1 MDERWGPLAA
11 LSGTW
16 EGDAGV
22 DVAFRNVPG
31 TEAATPFREHTTFTP
46 FGPVINGTQHLFGLD
61 YRTTAWPG
69 DAPDP
74 FHSEIGYWL
83 WDGDAALVMR
93 CFTVP
98 RGATV
103 LAPDRIHP
111 ETDARID
118 AVVSCDGSDS
128 IHGPMVGPSNGERGP
143 LASPFV
149 MTHDVVLTNLLEIRP
164 ALFDEPPSYLPVTGA
179 PQAGFDLEIFHP
191 PRG

>member
-103 LAPDRIHP
+103 LAGGNASA
-111 ETDARID
+111 DAREVTVRAEAGSATFGILSNPYLD
-118 AVVSCDGSDS
+118 TAARCTHYECTISVDGDRLRYEETTT
-128 IHGPMVGPSNGERGP
+128 MD
-143 LASPFV
+143 LARLGRAFAH
-149 MTHDVVLTNLLEIRP
+149 TDRNELRRL
-164 ALFDEPPSYLPVTGA
+164 G
-179 PQAGFDLEIFHP
+179 
-191 PRG
+191 